1 MLIKSS
7 FKKKKQLF
15 GDFKICNSENRV
27 NFYVCIYFNERLFSL
42 SPKSITFLAHL
53 FMPYSLFSV
62 FSHILCE
69 SGILSE
75 LFPIKISSAIKI
87 TPHAGRPK
95 H

>member
-1 MLIKSS
+1 MK
-7 FKKKKQLF
+7 
-15 GDFKICNSENRV
+15 D
-27 NFYVCIYFNERLFSL
+27 FSL
-42 SPKSITFLAHL
+42 CHLKALLFLRICLCRIHFFL
-53 FMPYSLFSV
+53 F
-62 FSHILCE
+62 FSHILCD